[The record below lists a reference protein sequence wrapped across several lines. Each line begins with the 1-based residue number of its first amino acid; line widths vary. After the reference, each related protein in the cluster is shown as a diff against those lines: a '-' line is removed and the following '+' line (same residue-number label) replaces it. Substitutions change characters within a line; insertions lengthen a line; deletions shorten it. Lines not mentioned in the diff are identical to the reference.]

1 MKLTQQ
7 SLSTYVNLALLVSLI
22 LFSCSKEPGEGGR
35 ASITGKVYVMEYDKN
50 CTVIKDEYYGVD
62 EAVYIIAGN
71 DPSYFQRIRTGPD
84 GTFWFPNLR
93 IGKYKVYS
101 LSNNCAVPGKTEPII
116 LEVEITKKSQKFVT
130 EDIKVIR

>member
-7 SLSTYVNLALLVSLI
+7 SLSTYFYLALLVSLI

-35 ASITGKVYVMEYDKN
+35 ASIIGKVYVLEYDKS
-50 CTVIKDEYYGVD
+50 CTLIKDQYYGVD
-62 EAVYIIAGN
+62 ETVYIIAGN

-93 IGKYKVYS
+93 IGKYKVYA